1 MRIHFDN
8 VNFSSRTGPNTFAGR
23 LATVLT
29 ERGHE
34 IVGYSDPHEAV
45 LVFIEPTRQWKRD
58 VRVVQR
64 LDGIWFKPEQFQTH
78 NRLIKWA
85 YDNCHSV
92 VWQSVFDHDM
102 TVHHWGT
109 KEGVVISNGID
120 ADKVAVTNSKLK
132 KIRRDHEKV
141 FVCSANWHR
150 QKRLKENIEA
160 YDILSKKYQKSCLV
174 VLGSN
179 PDFVLDRPD
188 IIYTGNI
195 NHGLCLQ
202 AYSMSDAMIHLA
214 WLDHCP
220 NVVVE
225 AISQKCPVICT
236 DSGGTKEIVGEGGFV
251 LPETEQ
257 YNFELTDYDS
267 PYSLDLS
274 LLKKISVEDLEVD
287 CSKIDLLNVA
297 DAYERVLVGNENIL
311 VSP

>member
-8 VNFSSRTGPNTFAGR
+8 VNFSSRSGPNTFASR

-34 IVGYSDPHEAV
+34 IVGYSDPHDSV
-45 LVFIEPTRQWKRD
+45 LVFIEPTRQWKKD
-58 VRVVQR
+58 ARVVQR
-64 LDGIWFKPEQFQTH
+64 LDGIWFKPEQFETH

-92 VWQSVFDHDM
+92 VWQSVFDYNM
-102 TVHHWGT
+102 TTHHWGQ
-109 KEGVVISNGID
+109 KKGVVIRNGID
-120 ADKVAVTNSKLK
+120 ADKVVVTNHKLK
-132 KIRRDHEKV
+132 EIRRQNQKV

-160 YDILSKKYQKSCLV
+160 YDLLSKQYESSCLI

-179 PDFVLDRPD
+179 PDHVVERSDV
-188 IIYTGNI
+188 IYFGNI

-202 AYSMSDAMIHLA
+202 VYAMSDAMIHLA

-225 AISQKCPVICT
+225 AVSQGCPVICT
-236 DSGGTKEIVGEGGFV
+236 DSGGTKEIIGEGGLV
-251 LPETEQ
+251 IPETRQ
-257 YNFELTDYDS
+257 YNYELTNYDD

-274 LLKKISVEDLEVD
+274 LLKKVQIESLEVD
-287 CSKIDLLNVA
+287 KSKVDLQVSA
-297 DAYERVLVGNENIL
+297 DEYEKVLSNNANIFFGT
-311 VSP
+311 